1 MAQAIISTMPVIAAH
16 ANACQLHCCM
26 PRCDVN
32 GTAVA
37 VVACTPLLRPQLSL
51 CVNVYF
57 AKI

>member
-26 PRCDVN
+26 RRCDNVN

-37 VVACTPLLRPQLSL
+37 VV
-51 CVNVYF
+51 
-57 AKI
+57 